1 MTLCQTLGYLPT
13 NAVPGFLAESFFSSI
28 GFMEQST
35 LLEIAIRT
43 AKEPWS
49 TVNEK
54 LGALAA
60 LESIASEEAMNA
72 LVDAMALTSL
82 YSKDAD
88 RSSTKFPLSGE
99 VAGAAARALGRI
111 EASSGGSTGLSRLI
125 RIINNPNVSI
135 GLRECALFGL
145 GGLTTR
151 EVFGYYKEFLSK
163 LDGVL
168 WSRLILSVSE
178 SFNRI
183 DAGHTPHAASFLVAF
198 FDYLALKI
206 QSGMSPDLVEPCVRI
221 LADHLPDRGE
231 SEIAALA
238 LQVKRKAESRLAI
251 KVLCARKKGSAV
263 KELAAVLGISGFDAE
278 IYQDVAT
285 RLSTEPRDVVTAA
298 LANALRPRGVV
309 QNFFIRLSTQAKE
322 NEATRVRVV
331 NSLRN
336 VGRRGG

>member
-1 MTLCQTLGYLPT
+1 
-13 NAVPGFLAESFFSSI
+13 
-28 GFMEQST
+28 MEQSS

-49 TVNEK
+49 TVDEK

-88 RSSTKFPLSGE
+88 RSSNKFPLSGE

-111 EASSGGSTGLSRLI
+111 EATSGGSTGLSRLV

-145 GGLTTR
+145 GGLTNR
-151 EVFGYYKEFLSK
+151 EVFGYYKELLDK

-168 WSRLILSVSE
+168 WNRFIFSISE
-178 SFNRI
+178 SFSRL
-183 DAGHTPHAASFLVAF
+183 DVGHTPHAASFLVAF
-198 FDYLALKI
+198 FDCVANKI
-206 QSGMSPDLVEPCVRI
+206 QNGVSADLVEPCIRI
-221 LADHLPDRGE
+221 LAEHLPDRGV

-238 LQVKRKAESRLAI
+238 LQVRRRAESKLAI
-251 KVLCARKKGSAV
+251 KILCARKKGGV
-263 KELAAVLGISGFDAE
+263 VEQLAAVLAISGFDAE
-278 IYQDVAT
+278 VYQEIAT
-285 RLSTEPRDVVTAA
+285 RLSTEPKESVTAA
-298 LANALRPRGVV
+298 LSNALKPRNII
-309 QNFFIRLSTQAKE
+309 QNIMIRLSARAKQ
-322 NEATRVRVV
+322 NEATRVRIVG
-331 NSLRN
+331 SLRN
-336 VGRRGG
+336 VGRR

>member
-1 MTLCQTLGYLPT
+1 
-13 NAVPGFLAESFFSSI
+13 
-28 GFMEQST
+28 MEQSS

-49 TVNEK
+49 TVDEK

-72 LVDAMALTSL
+72 LVDAMSLTSL

-111 EASSGGSTGLSRLI
+111 EASSGGGNGLSRLI

-151 EVFGYYKEFLSK
+151 DAFKHYQEFLSK
-163 LDGVL
+163 FDGVL
-168 WSRLILSVSE
+168 WNRYILSISE
-178 SFNRI
+178 SFSRI
-183 DAGHTPHAASFLVAF
+183 DVGYTPHAASFLVLF
-198 FDYLALKI
+198 FDFIALKL
-206 QSGMSPDLVEPCVRI
+206 QSGMSADLAEPCIRI

-231 SEIAALA
+231 TEIAALA
-238 LQVKRKAESRLAI
+238 LQVKRRSESRLAI
-251 KVLCARKKGSAV
+251 KVLCARKKGNV
-263 KELAAVLGISGFDAE
+263 VMELAAVLGVSGFDAE
-278 IYQDVAT
+278 LYHEIAT
-285 RLSTEPRDVVTAA
+285 RLSAEPRDVVTAA
-298 LANALRPRGVV
+298 LSNALRPRNIV
-309 QNFFIRLSTQAKE
+309 QNLFIKLSAQAKK
-322 NEATRVRVV
+322 NEIARVRAV
-331 NSLRN
+331 NSLLN